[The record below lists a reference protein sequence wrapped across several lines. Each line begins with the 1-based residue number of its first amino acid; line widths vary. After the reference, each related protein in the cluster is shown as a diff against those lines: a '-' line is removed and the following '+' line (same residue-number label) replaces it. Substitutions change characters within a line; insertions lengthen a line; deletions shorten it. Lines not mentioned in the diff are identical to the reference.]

1 MSKKNNKGTKRKAH
15 DFDLQREKA
24 EAEKRAAKLAKQQN
38 AGVKKVKKSKGV
50 RIRKGVV
57 LKGIKVVDAESKQK
71 VRKELAK
78 AARVKARSRM
88 DVDDGAAAAAAGSG
102 RAGAKKRSA
111 RVVVPK
117 AKAGKA
123 GAGSSKAAAGD
134 EMQE

>member
-24 EAEKRAAKLAKQQN
+24 EAEKRAAKLAKKQN

-78 AARVKARSRM
+78 AARSKARSRM
-88 DVDDGAAAAAAGSG
+88 DVDDGAATAAAGSA

-117 AKAGKA
+117 AKTGKA
-123 GAGSSKAAAGD
+123 GAGSSKAAAGE